1 MNQQPRDEPTV
12 SRSGPKFLV
21 ELYYSSY
28 SLTSLKGDYIRLRV
42 MVKGLVSKLLKGG
55 SMGDYIGCI
64 RVDTRNLDDSLYD
77 TSTLNPKP
85 D

>member
-21 ELYYSSY
+21 ELYYFSY

-42 MVKGLVSKLLKGG
+42 VVKGLVSKLLKGG
-55 SMGDYIGCI
+55 SMGDYIGVI

-85 D
+85 